1 MPISEHLIAEEG
13 KIFSRKL
20 REAREDAKLSQDQV
34 SAITGLTQPF
44 ISDVENGKTS
54 VSIYNASKLSQ
65 SVGKRLWELFYVEK

>member
-1 MPISEHLIAEEG
+1 MQISEHLIAEEG